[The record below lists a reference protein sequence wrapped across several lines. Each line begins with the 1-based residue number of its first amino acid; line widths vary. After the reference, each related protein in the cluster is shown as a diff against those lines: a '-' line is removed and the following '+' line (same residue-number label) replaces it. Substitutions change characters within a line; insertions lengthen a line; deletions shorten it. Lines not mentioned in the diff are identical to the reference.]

1 MLILA
6 YSLIAILCGVEVY
19 CGYALKH
26 ELKTRSEARTA
37 ARRATYRAKAYKDME
52 TQWRLKKRREALFR
66 SITKE

>member
-19 CGYALKH
+19 CGYALKN
-26 ELKTRSEARTA
+26 ELKTRSEARSE
-37 ARRATYRAKAYKDME
+37 ARKAVYRARAYNDME
-52 TQWRLKKRREALFR
+52 TRWRLKKRRETLFR

>member
-26 ELKTRSEARTA
+26 ELKTRSEERTEARKA
-37 ARRATYRAKAYKDME
+37 VYRARAYNDME
-52 TQWRLKKRREALFR
+52 TRWRLKKRRETLFR